1 MNRDGRL
8 AQVGE
13 AARKAARSRKFHW
26 CRRENGFCDLPV
38 WRLVATRL
46 AMPLYQVVAFA
57 NRLEELA
64 NAAANY
70 GEVRGNVSR
79 FNAEEFGVAL
89 GMPAEDAARIFA
101 ELERPEVGWIAYDHV
116 ANFYDRNP
124 DRIDEGAADRK
135 RRQRLRESIC
145 DQLGKLA
152 RQGKIGEGERRSVE
166 GAIGGTLEELRELQ
180 ERLARV
186 ELGQPFSTGRGHVT
200 DVTRDN
206 FASGA
211 PPDVTRDVTKSH
223 CDIVTVTPE
232 KSTVIT
238 PAAGDNFGNSARV
251 EPESWPK
258 VEVAGGSQQFTYES
272 LGERDQAE
280 RWIAAEGYQLVQDM
294 MRLPRAGAETKVKR
308 WLQKAGGDPAAL
320 AQILVMT
327 AAAADPERA
336 GQFHAMVDDAIR
348 RRMAEVGGQ
357 QLALKM
363 PLQVLRG
370 GSGVGHG

>member
-79 FNAEEFGVAL
+79 FNAEEFGMAL

-180 ERLARV
+180 ERLVRV

-232 KSTVIT
+232 KSKIVTS
-238 PAAGDNFGNSARV
+238 GDNFGDGARV
-251 EPESWPK
+251 DPASWQS
-258 VEVAGGSQQFTYES
+258 VAVAGSVGQSKPAPAREADQNVGAEQWLATTGVQLVRDRMGSTPA
-272 LGERDQAE
+272 QAE
-280 RWIAAEGYQLVQDM
+280 MKIAEWVRKLPGGAAEAVELLCAVN
-294 MRLPRAGAETKVKR
+294 
-308 WLQKAGGDPAAL
+308 
-320 AQILVMT
+320 
-327 AAAADPERA
+327 AAADPTRPGLFHVMVADAIQRRQQEARGPQLPLMTPIPGRA
-336 GQFHAMVDDAIR
+336 GGAA
-348 RRMAEVGGQ
+348 
-357 QLALKM
+357 
-363 PLQVLRG
+363 
-370 GSGVGHG
+370 